1 MAGRIEEK
9 GLHQDQL
16 NNIMNNITVGVTMG
30 DPSGIGPAVSV
41 KAIRALKG
49 KADFVVIGDARVL
62 KVVEK
67 ALGVKVSKCSA
78 IKSLADRQSVRVIDL
93 KNVPRKGFEFG
104 KISKDYG
111 RASVEYLDKA
121 MELLA
126 AGEIDCLVTAPISKQ
141 SVRLSGFRFPGHT
154 EYLAARSGTKDYCM
168 MLLNDKMKFSLLTG
182 HMPLNKVSQAISRD
196 SVRKSI
202 SLTARSLRDLFGIKS
217 PRIVVCGLNPHASDS
232 GIIGKEEGAVF
243 MPALKD
249 LRRSL
254 NAIIIGPVS
263 ADVAILKAG
272 RNEFDAVIAAYHDQ
286 ALIPLKLTGY
296 GSGVNITLGLPFVRT
311 SPLHGTAFDIA
322 AKPELAEA
330 SSMTAAIKTA
340 IQCVLNQ
347 RKA

>member
-41 KAIRALKG
+41 KAIRALKRS
-49 KADFVVIGDARVL
+49 AQIVLIGDGSVL
-62 KVVEK
+62 RRIPGYQLIRASE
-67 ALGVKVSKCSA
+67 
-78 IKSLADRQSVRVIDL
+78 VRLIDL
-93 KNVPRKGFEFG
+93 KNVPRKGFSFG

-141 SVRLSGFRFPGHT
+141 SVKLSGFRFPGHT
-154 EYLAARSGTKDYCM
+154 EYLAARSGTKDHCM

-202 SLTARSLRDLFGIKS
+202 SLTARSLRDLFGIKL
-217 PRIVVCGLNPHASDS
+217 PRIVVCGLNPHASDN

-263 ADVAILKAG
+263 ADVAILKAS

>member
-1 MAGRIEEK
+1 VAGRIEEK

-41 KAIRALKG
+41 KALRALRG
-49 KADFVVIGDARVL
+49 KADIVVIGDAWVL
-62 KVVEK
+62 GVAER
-67 ALGVKVSKCSA
+67 ALGVKVSKC
-78 IKSLADRQSVRVIDL
+78 QSVKIVDL
-93 KNVPRKGFEFG
+93 KNVPRKGFVFG

-141 SVRLSGFRFPGHT
+141 SVKLSGFRFPGHT
-154 EYLAARSGTKDYCM
+154 EYLAARTGTKDHCM
-168 MLLNDKMKFSLLTG
+168 MLLNDKMKFSLLTV

-196 SVRKSI
+196 SVRKNI

-254 NAIIIGPVS
+254 NAVIIGPVS
-263 ADVAILKAG
+263 ADVAILKAS
-272 RNEFDAVIAAYHDQ
+272 RNEFDAVIVAYHDQ

-322 AKPELAEA
+322 AKPELADA
-330 SSMTAAIKTA
+330 SSMIAAIKTA
-340 IQCVLNQ
+340 IQCELFQ